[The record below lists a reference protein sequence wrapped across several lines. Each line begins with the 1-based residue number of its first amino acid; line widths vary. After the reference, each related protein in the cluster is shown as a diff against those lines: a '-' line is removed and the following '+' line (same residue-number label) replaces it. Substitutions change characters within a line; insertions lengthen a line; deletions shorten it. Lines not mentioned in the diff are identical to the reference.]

1 MLFNGMKY
9 LYPFFLQVNEDQV
22 PPLSETDMCETA
34 TLCGEA

>member
-1 MLFNGMKY
+1 MEWNIY
-9 LYPFFLQVNEDQV
+9 IHFFWQVNEDQV